1 MPFACQPVIHNPIRN
16 KLPAHS
22 ICFAGSW
29 YVREH
34 GDRKRQTK
42 LLVDASKKYDLHIYD
57 RFFGTNDANRFP
69 PNYSRFVRGSMPY
82 EECCMAYRA
91 YKLFLNVN
99 SVMNSD
105 TMFSR
110 RVFEILASST
120 HVLSTPSEGMEKMLP
135 HGITVVDSLNDATAA
150 IDHLLENDEERQRSA
165 HLGYRHVMNNH
176 TYSHRVGDMLEKIGI
191 DSAQPSQNPL
201 VSLVTCTNR
210 PDMISNIMHNYSHQ
224 TWENLE
230 LIIVIDC
237 LDNEFQKIKDSLR
250 DREDVTLHKVPNG
263 LSLGHC
269 FNTGMAL
276 SKGDFIA
283 KFDDDDLYGPNYV
296 ADQLLPFKYTDADI
310 VGKLCTFMYHE
321 KSGKTYL
328 RFPNNRHKYG
338 DLVLGPTFFFKRE
351 VSENV
356 KMRDLSKS
364 EDTNFLKDS
373 LKAGYKIYATD
384 PYNFVYMRKKVEGFH
399 TWDAT
404 DEQLLSNAVTLG
416 PENPENYAFV

>member
-1 MPFACQPVIHNPIRN
+1 
-16 KLPAHS
+16 
-22 ICFAGSW
+22 
-29 YVREH
+29 
-34 GDRKRQTK
+34 
-42 LLVDASKKYDLHIYD
+42 
-57 RFFGTNDANRFP
+57 
-69 PNYSRFVRGSMPY
+69 
-82 EECCMAYRA
+82 
-91 YKLFLNVN
+91 
-99 SVMNSD
+99 
-105 TMFSR
+105 
-110 RVFEILASST
+110 
-120 HVLSTPSEGMEKMLP
+120 
-135 HGITVVDSLNDATAA
+135 
-150 IDHLLENDEERQRSA
+150 
-165 HLGYRHVMNNH
+165 
-176 TYSHRVGDMLEKIGI
+176 
-191 DSAQPSQNPL
+191 
-201 VSLVTCTNR
+201 
-210 PDMISNIMHNYSHQ
+210 
-224 TWENLE
+224 
-230 LIIVIDC
+230 
-237 LDNEFQKIKDSLR
+237 
-250 DREDVTLHKVPNG
+250 
-263 LSLGHC
+263 
-269 FNTGMAL
+269 MAL